1 MPTMN
6 RARWLAAIAA
16 GWAAAIAT
24 PAVLGAQQDTT
35 EVEGDSASA
44 EFPYI
49 FRARLM
55 SIPSD
60 SIDFMVAGRI
70 VSAEDGRPVPGVQ
83 VFLAGTTIGTL
94 TDRRGRFRL
103 DGGGAGPVELRT
115 RLIGFDETCLNV
127 ELAAGLMR
135 SLHIELPPG
144 PGAGRSNIW
153 LCRDPEVYEPPYP

>member
-1 MPTMN
+1 VDHRKPVCAM
-6 RARWLAAIAA
+6 LAAIALMA
-16 GWAAAIAT
+16 FGT
-24 PAVLGAQQDTT
+24 PSRAGAQQDTT
-35 EVEGDSASA
+35 GVEGDSASA
-44 EFPYI
+44 ELPHV

-60 SIDFMVAGRI
+60 SVDFMVGGRI
-70 VSAEDGRPVPGVQ
+70 VSAADGRPVPGVQ

-103 DGGGAGPVELRT
+103 DGEDAGPVELRT

-135 SLHIELPPG
+135 SPT
-144 PGAGRSNIW
+144 GRPW
-153 LCRDPEVYEPPYP
+153 A